1 MPMWL
6 NKASLLHLPLLEP
19 FKQDVTVS
27 SSEPTMFTF
36 ASTRRATVQF
46 SILMLLGTIPGY
58 VASICIHICVGKL
71 VCSASRFAYF
81 DSYWSCTA
89 AVLDYMTDIE
99 SQHLQVIALNRS
111 VSFVHGWPLC
121 GAVEP
126 RSRSPGGF
134 KWGMFSSVDCRW
146 HASGR
151 SITQVTEE
159 ALEVC
164 GLVRDTEEEKNQ
176 SIYCDAPLHSLNVGN
191 RGRVG
196 QGRQLGSGFEAGSF
210 KSFVTLAQLIGFTVL
225 KPPDLQFGRVI
236 DYYGN
241 NVQNTEEVPG
251 VKGVL
256 SK

>member
-126 RSRSPGGF
+126 GGAQVASSGECF
-134 KWGMFSSVDCRW
+134 LQLTAGGM
-146 HASGR
+146 
-151 SITQVTEE
+151 
-159 ALEVC
+159 
-164 GLVRDTEEEKNQ
+164 
-176 SIYCDAPLHSLNVGN
+176 PLG
-191 RGRVG
+191 G
-196 QGRQLGSGFEAGSF
+196 QLLR
-210 KSFVTLAQLIGFTVL
+210 
-225 KPPDLQFGRVI
+225 LQRTF
-236 DYYGN
+236 
-241 NVQNTEEVPG
+241 
-251 VKGVL
+251 
-256 SK
+256 